1 MPLRQLPRLF
11 AERAGG
17 RARTGV
23 KMKEDRRSPSVSD
36 RTFSLLMRV
45 GVMVLAIGVA
55 AFGFMYYQDQHV
67 DAGPSM
73 LGRQTLAAE
82 TAVKKAPNNIAIRLS
97 LADAYRLDKRYDDAI
112 NQYDEI
118 LKIDKKNRFALLGRG
133 GVLNTKGDLNAAKA
147 SYTMITSAE
156 RKGEFAAADPQ
167 LEEAYYYLGA
177 IAVKQG
183 KATEAITNLTA
194 ALKIDS
200 GDSDAYY
207 QMGLAET
214 KAGKTMLALGAF
226 QEALKFVP
234 TGWCEPYEQLALT
247 YRKLGSPTQVT
258 YASGMASFCRK
269 KPADAKR
276 QLKTLITGP
285 MKVDALLGLALIAE
299 TESNNPEAASW
310 YKQVLT
316 ADAKNVTAKTALT
329 RLGAGPTGTPTTQ
342 GPS

>member
-1 MPLRQLPRLF
+1 
-11 AERAGG
+11 
-17 RARTGV
+17 
-23 KMKEDRRSPSVSD
+23 MKQDRRSPSVSD
-36 RTFSLLMRV
+36 KTFSWVMRL
-45 GVMVLAIGVA
+45 GVMVLAIGVGT
-55 AFGFMYYQDQHV
+55 FGFMYYQDQHV

-73 LGRQTLAAE
+73 IGRQTLAAE
-82 TAVKKAPNNIAIRLS
+82 AAVKKAPNNIAIRLS
-97 LADAYRLDKRYDDAI
+97 LADSYRLDKRYDDAI
-112 NQYDEI
+112 KQYDEI
-118 LKIDKKNRFALLGRG
+118 LKIDKTNRFALLGLG

-147 SYTMITSAE
+147 SYTKITSAE
-156 RKGEFAAADPQ
+156 KKGEFAAADPQ
-167 LEEAYYYLGA
+167 LEEAYYYIGA

-183 KATEAITNLTA
+183 KTTEAITNLTA

-234 TGWCEPYEQLALT
+234 TGWCEPYDQLALV
-247 YRKLGSPTQVT
+247 YKKLDSPTQVT
-258 YASGMASFCRK
+258 YAAGMASFCHKR
-269 KPADAKR
+269 PADAKR
-276 QLKTLITGP
+276 QLKSLITGP

-310 YKQVLT
+310 YKKVLT
-316 ADAKNVTAKTALT
+316 VDRKNAAAIAALS

-342 GPS
+342 GTS